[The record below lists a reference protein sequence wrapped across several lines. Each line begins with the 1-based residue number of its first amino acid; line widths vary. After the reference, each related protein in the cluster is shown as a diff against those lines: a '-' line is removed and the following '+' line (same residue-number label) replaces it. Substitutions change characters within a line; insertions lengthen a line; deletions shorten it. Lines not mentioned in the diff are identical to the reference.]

1 MRRSTFILL
10 VLCSGGRLTG
20 ITLHEQLFHRTGW
33 YPDPS
38 ESMLAFWQNR
48 CVCLR
53 WDVVHSSQQRM
64 HAWNSVAVKTT
75 HTLCRA
81 HVRPSS
87 LNHLVSSTV
96 SLTRLPSLC
105 ELFRVCESLYFS
117 CASDSLRSLQSR
129 MRGKLETTV
138 ASSRLALLHANI
150 PKSRKSEGVARQYT

>member
-1 MRRSTFILL
+1 MCVSRCGAASLKT
-10 VLCSGGRLTG
+10 S
-20 ITLHEQLFHRTGW
+20 LHESCVYQRSLIFSRGQNDKSFSAGCCTLEFSAACTG
-33 YPDPS
+33 
-38 ESMLAFWQNR
+38 
-48 CVCLR
+48 
-53 WDVVHSSQQRM
+53 
-64 HAWNSVAVKTT
+64 